1 MNAAVRNGTGAFQ
14 GISGRLRDGTLVH
27 LRTACPADRERVLEF
42 LDHTSRDSLALR
54 YLRTVGP
61 ETAASE
67 MLEPS
72 APHRRLSLLMDMD
85 FPDPGTVLGHGEYI
99 CMDSEPTRAE
109 VAFLVADHH
118 QGEGAATMLLI
129 ALARHARQ
137 EGVEFFD
144 AVVLPENCQMID
156 VFVGAGFPCSVALR
170 DGLEQVSLDIGQE
183 PMTGIVPYAAAGQ
196 RDRLQA

>member
-1 MNAAVRNGTGAFQ
+1 MNAAVRNGTDAFQ
-14 GISGRLRDGTLVH
+14 GTSGRLRDGTLVH

-72 APHRRLSLLMDMD
+72 APHRRLSLLMDTD
-85 FPDPGTVLGHGEYI
+85 LPDPGTVLGHGEYI

-118 QGEGAATMLLI
+118 QGEGAA
-129 ALARHARQ
+129 RHARQ

-144 AVVLPENCQMID
+144 AVVLPENSQMID

>member
-1 MNAAVRNGTGAFQ
+1 MNAAVRNGTDAFQ

-72 APHRRLSLLMDMD
+72 APHRRLSLLDMD
-85 FPDPGTVLGHGEYI
+85 LPDPGTVLGHGEYI

-144 AVVLPENCQMID
+144 AVVLPENSQMID